1 MAAKEAL
8 QTSTKLLD
16 LEGLSQSETVELACQ
31 LLDTDNISADLEKIL
46 VDKTHG
52 IPLWCEELVSSMIE
66 SELLQKETESAV
78 EEHDMEDGVPEPVPV
93 EQPYSAVSRVS
104 TSQPEVTMPEL
115 NTDSNR
121 QTQRRKTVRFADNIN
136 PGDISVPDS
145 ITGMILARFDHLL
158 PSAQMVLKCAT
169 VLGTTFARATLAAI
183 VPNNMTEQVLNHTIA
198 SLASHGLIQCHHAAQ
213 VSDQSGSTE
222 QLTEGVECPC
232 LLQRQQH
239 SIASSASIHS
249 VGSPNHYAMLI
260 SECQLLEF
268 VHPYVRDTLYDLWT
282 NKQRTEL
289 HEKAALF
296 LESQAHKC
304 KNCGG
309 GGFTLLGTTDT
320 KPTRRQSLQPQ
331 GTAFTGA
338 STRTVIQ
345 RNRRRSLTG
354 NLLKNRVYPS
364 DVASEEPHHAPM
376 EEGCYVSEKRY
387 SLVDSL
393 LQQRRSSENSISS
406 EELLGMPSVS
416 FDLQDCYCDD
426 ILSKVYPQLI
436 CHWKAVGNN
445 DKVLHYLMEAAGAAV
460 TTFNNMEALSLLEEA
475 QQLSSEEEL
484 TTNFTQHDE
493 AELESLVGQVS
504 HCMSFH

>member
-1 MAAKEAL
+1 MAAKKAL

-52 IPLWCEELVSSMIE
+52 IPLWCEELVSSMVE
-66 SELLQKETESAV
+66 SGLLQMTE
-78 EEHDMEDGVPEPVPV
+78 EDQMQTP
-93 EQPYSAVSRVS
+93 SAVSA
-104 TSQPEVTMPEL
+104 
-115 NTDSNR
+115 DSVR
-121 QTQRRKTVRFADNIN
+121 QSRNKKMVHFARSIHPDK
-136 PGDISVPDS
+136 ISVPDS
-145 ITGMILARFDHLL
+145 ITGMILARFDRLH
-158 PSAQMVLKCAT
+158 PDAQLVLKCAS
-169 VLGTTFARATLAAI
+169 VLGTTFSRAMLAAI
-183 VPNNMTEQVLNHTIA
+183 VPNLTEQVINRTIA

-239 SIASSASIHS
+239 SIAPSSSIHS
-249 VGSPNHYAMLI
+249 VGSSNHYAMLI

-309 GGFTLLGTTDT
+309 GGFTLLGTADT
-320 KPTRRQSLQPQ
+320 KPTRKQRLQPR
-331 GTAFTGA
+331 GRAFTGT
-338 STRTVIQ
+338 STRTAIQ
-345 RNRRRSLTG
+345 RNRRQRHPTW
-354 NLLKNRVYPS
+354 NLLRCRVHPS
-364 DVASEEPHHAPM
+364 DVPSEEPCWAP
-376 EEGCYVSEKRY
+376 EDK
-387 SLVDSL
+387 DT
-393 LQQRRSSENSISS
+393 SSDDFASSSSSASI
-406 EELLGMPSVS
+406 
-416 FDLQDCYCDD
+416 DLQHCHCDD

-436 CHWKAVGNN
+436 CHWKAVGNKG
-445 DKVLHYLMEAAGAAV
+445 KVLHYLMEAAGAAV
-460 TTFNNMEALSLLEEA
+460 TTFNNMEALSLLEKA
-475 QQLSSEEEL
+475 QQLSKAEGL

-504 HCMSFH
+504 HCLFTRYAMGRQSDCVVSGVFISQCTSPVQLYFS